1 MTNQGMT
8 GKGKQSICA
17 CTTAYLVD
25 SQRRGIKRQEK
36 FLRWQVEFLTLK
48 RNIYDL
54 DDETA
59 LFTSVNV
66 IGHNF

>member
-1 MTNQGMT
+1 VLVQLP
-8 GKGKQSICA
+8 
-17 CTTAYLVD
+17 YLVD

-66 IGHNF
+66 IGHKF